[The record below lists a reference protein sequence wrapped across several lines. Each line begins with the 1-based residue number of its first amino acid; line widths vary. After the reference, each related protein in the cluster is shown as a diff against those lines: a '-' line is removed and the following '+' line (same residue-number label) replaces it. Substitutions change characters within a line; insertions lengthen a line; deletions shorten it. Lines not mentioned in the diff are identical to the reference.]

1 MGKKRLTTKEF
12 HDVLLKTLLHF
23 DKFCRERDIVYSL
36 AYGTLLGAIRHK
48 GFIPWDDDIDI
59 CMDRENYDKFEKDWK
74 EHITNCD
81 NENYQLWPEMDENSF
96 FAAFVAK
103 FFDKRTELVETIGKH
118 KVHYGVYIDI
128 FVFDYLPL
136 DELKQKKILQRNKFY
151 GKMLDHFIRHGQKWN
166 QWVKKYHLPLLSSS
180 TFVKKILKLKYDCNN
195 KYRDTGVIANYQ
207 GFGKGETSRLN
218 DSIFDRN
225 MFKTIE
231 YVSFE
236 GHLLPVT
243 SYYDSVLKYRYGNY
257 MELPPKS
264 EQKGHNVEVYWNV

>member
-96 FAAFVAK
+96 FAS
-103 FFDKRTELVETIGKH
+103 ICGK
-118 KVHYGVYIDI
+118 I
-128 FVFDYLPL
+128 F
-136 DELKQKKILQRNKFY
+136 
-151 GKMLDHFIRHGQKWN
+151 
-166 QWVKKYHLPLLSSS
+166 
-180 TFVKKILKLKYDCNN
+180 
-195 KYRDTGVIANYQ
+195 
-207 GFGKGETSRLN
+207 
-218 DSIFDRN
+218 
-225 MFKTIE
+225 
-231 YVSFE
+231 
-236 GHLLPVT
+236 
-243 SYYDSVLKYRYGNY
+243 
-257 MELPPKS
+257 
-264 EQKGHNVEVYWNV
+264 